1 MDALIITASTTEV
14 VAPINYIVPTAEKPF
29 SYTYEPPP
37 GQPWRNTSYEPRPM
51 AVHDARTLAEEP
63 QLETAGFTLVDAPSA
78 VSDFHDERQVKAT
91 YYAEVEA
98 LVKKLTGASEV
109 MVFDHTIRDGRNAGR
124 DERGVR
130 EPVKRAH
137 NDYTL
142 KSAPQRVRDLLPPDE
157 AERRLKKRYA
167 IINVWRSIDGTIE
180 QSPLGIVDARSVMF
194 EDFIASDLIYRDRR
208 GETYG
213 VRHNPAHRWFYYP
226 AMGGDEAMV
235 FKCYDSATDGRARWT
250 AHSAFDDP
258 TSKPDAKPR
267 QSIEI
272 RTLAFF
278 DEENPYVG

>member
-1 MDALIITASTTEV
+1 MDALTVATASTEV
-14 VAPINYIVPTAEKPF
+14 VAPINYIVPIGEKPF

-37 GQPWRNTSYEPRPM
+37 GKPWRNTAYEPRPM
-51 AVHDARTLAEEP
+51 AVRDARRLTEQP
-63 QLETAGFTLVDAPSA
+63 TLETAGFTLVEAPSA
-78 VSDFHDERQVKAT
+78 VSDFYDERQLVET

-98 LVKKLTGASEV
+98 LVKKLTGASKV
-109 MVFDHTIRDGRNAGR
+109 VVFDHTIRDGRNAQR

-142 KSAPQRVRDLLPPDE
+142 RSAPQRVWDLLSPAE
-157 AERRLKKRYA
+157 AEQRLKKRYA
-167 IINVWRSIDGTIE
+167 IINVWRSIAGTIE
-180 QSPLGIVDARSVMF
+180 QQPLGIVDARSVDF
-194 EDFIASDLIYRDRR
+194 EDFIASDLIYRDRL

-226 AMGGDEAMV
+226 AMTADEAMV

-258 TSKPDAKPR
+258 TSPANARPR
-267 QSIEI
+267 ESIEI
-272 RTLAFF
+272 RTLVFF
-278 DEENPYVG
+278 DEDNPRA

>member
-1 MDALIITASTTEV
+1 MDALTSTAQSTEV
-14 VAPINYIVPTAEKPF
+14 VAPINFIVPTGEKPF

-37 GQPWRNTSYEPRPM
+37 GKPWRNTAYEPHPV
-51 AVHDARTLAEEP
+51 AVHDARLLADKP
-63 QLETAGFTLVDAPSA
+63 TLETAGFTLVEAPSA
-78 VSDFHDERQVKAT
+78 VRDFYDERQLKDT
-91 YYAEVEA
+91 YYGEVES
-98 LVKKLTGASEV
+98 LVKKLTGASKV
-109 MVFDHTIRDGRNAGR
+109 MVFDHTIRDGRNTQR
-124 DERGVR
+124 DERGIR

-142 KSAPQRVRDLLPPDE
+142 KSAPQRVRDLLPADE
-157 AERRLKKRYA
+157 AERRLTKRYA
-167 IINVWRSIDGTIE
+167 IINVWRSIAGTIE
-180 QSPLGIVDARSVMF
+180 EAPLGIVDARSVTL
-194 EDFIASDLIYRDRR
+194 EDFIASDLIYRDRL

-258 TSKPDAKPR
+258 TSSPDAKPR

-272 RTLAFF
+272 RTLVFF
-278 DEENPYVG
+278 D

>member
-1 MDALIITASTTEV
+1 MDALTVTTSTTEV
-14 VAPINYIVPTAEKPF
+14 VAPINYIAPTAEKPF

-37 GQPWRNTSYEPRPM
+37 GKPWRNTRYEPQPM
-51 AVHDARTLAEEP
+51 AVRDARRLAEEP
-63 QLETAGFTLVDAPSA
+63 TLESAGFTLVNAPST
-78 VSDFHDERQVKAT
+78 VRDFHDERQLEGT

-98 LVKKLTGASEV
+98 LVKKLTGASRV
-109 MVFDHTIRDGRNAGR
+109 VVFDHTIRDGRNAQR
-124 DERGVR
+124 DERGAR

-142 KSAPQRVRDLLPPDE
+142 KSGPQRVRDLLPADE
-157 AERRLKKRYA
+157 AERWLKGRYA
-167 IINVWRSIDGTIE
+167 IINVWRSIAGTIE
-180 QSPLGIVDARSVMF
+180 QSPLGIVDARSVAF
-194 EDFIASDLIYRDRR
+194 EDFIASDLIYRDRL

-226 AMGGDEAMV
+226 AMTADEAMV

-258 TSKPDAKPR
+258 TSRPDARPR

-272 RTLAFF
+272 RTLVFF
-278 DEENPYVG
+278 DEDNPQA

>member
-1 MDALIITASTTEV
+1 MDALTANTANPSTALGEI
-14 VAPINYIVPTAEKPF
+14 VAPIHYIVPIGEKPF

-37 GQPWRNTSYEPRPM
+37 GKPWRNTAYEPQAM
-51 AVHDARTLAEEP
+51 AVYDARRLAETP
-63 QLETAGFTLVDAPSA
+63 TLETAGFTLVSAPSA
-78 VSDFHDERQVKAT
+78 VRDFYDERQLEDT
-91 YYAEVEA
+91 YYGEVEA
-98 LVKKLTGASEV
+98 LVKKLTGASNV
-109 MVFDHTIRDGRNAGR
+109 VVFDHTLRDGRRTTRG
-124 DERGVR
+124 DDGVR

-142 KSAPQRVRDLLPPDE
+142 RSAPQRVWDLLPPDE

-167 IINVWRSIDGTIE
+167 IINVWRSVAGTIE
-180 QSPLGIVDARSVMF
+180 QQPLGIVDARSVTL
-194 EDFIASDLIYRDRR
+194 EDFIASDLIYRDRL

-226 AMGGDEAMV
+226 DMRAEEAMV

-267 QSIEI
+267 ESIEI
-272 RTLAFF
+272 RTLVFF
-278 DEENPYVG
+278 DEE

>member
-1 MDALIITASTTEV
+1 MDALTVTTAATEV
-14 VAPINYIVPTAEKPF
+14 VAPINYIVPIGEKPF

-37 GQPWRNTSYEPRPM
+37 GKPWRNTAYEPQPM
-51 AVHDARTLAEEP
+51 AVRDARRLAEP
-63 QLETAGFTLVDAPSA
+63 PTLETAGFTLVEAPSA
-78 VSDFHDERQVKAT
+78 VSDFYDERQLVGT

-98 LVKKLTGASEV
+98 LVKKLTGASKV
-109 MVFDHTIRDGRNAGR
+109 VVFDHTIRDGRNVQR

-142 KSAPQRVRDLLPPDE
+142 RSAPQRVWDLLSPDE
-157 AERRLKKRYA
+157 AEQRLKKRYA
-167 IINVWRSIDGTIE
+167 IINVWRSIAGTIE
-180 QSPLGIVDARSVMF
+180 QQPLGIVDARSVSF
-194 EDFIASDLIYRDRR
+194 EDFIASDLIYRDRL

-226 AMGGDEAMV
+226 DMTADEAMV

-258 TSKPDAKPR
+258 TSPADARPR

-272 RTLAFF
+272 RTLVFF
-278 DEENPYVG
+278 DEDNPRA

>member
-1 MDALIITASTTEV
+1 MDALTVTTASTEI

-37 GQPWRNTSYEPRPM
+37 GKPWRNTAYAPQPM
-51 AVHDARTLAEEP
+51 AVRDARQLAEAP
-63 QLETAGFTLVDAPSA
+63 GLETAGFTLVEAPSE
-78 VSDFHDERQVKAT
+78 VTDFYDERQLVDT
-91 YYAEVEA
+91 YYGEVEA
-98 LVKKLTGASEV
+98 LVKKLTGASKV
-109 MVFDHTIRDGRNAGR
+109 MVFDHTIRDGRNIRR

-142 KSAPQRVRDLLPPDE
+142 RSAPQRVWDLLPPDE

-167 IINVWRSIDGTIE
+167 IVNVWRSIAGTIE
-180 QSPLGIVDARSVMF
+180 QQPLGIVDARSVAF
-194 EDFIASDLIYRDRR
+194 EDFIASDLIYRDRL

-213 VRHNPAHRWFYYP
+213 VRHNPAHRWFYYR
-226 AMGGDEAMV
+226 AMTADEAMV

-258 TSKPDAKPR
+258 TSPVNARPR

-272 RTLAFF
+272 RTLVFF
-278 DEENPYVG
+278 DEDNPRA

>member
-1 MDALIITASTTEV
+1 MDALTVATASTEV
-14 VAPINYIVPTAEKPF
+14 VAPINYIVPIGEKPF

-37 GQPWRNTSYEPRPM
+37 GKPWRNTAYEPRPM
-51 AVHDARTLAEEP
+51 AVRDARRLTEQP
-63 QLETAGFTLVDAPSA
+63 TLETAGFTLVEAPSA
-78 VSDFHDERQVKAT
+78 VSDFYDERQLVET

-98 LVKKLTGASEV
+98 LVKKLTGASKV
-109 MVFDHTIRDGRNAGR
+109 VVFDHTIRDGRNAQR

-142 KSAPQRVRDLLPPDE
+142 RSAPQRVWDLLSPAE
-157 AERRLKKRYA
+157 AEQRLKKRYA
-167 IINVWRSIDGTIE
+167 IINVWRSIAGTIE
-180 QSPLGIVDARSVMF
+180 QQPLGIVDARSVGF
-194 EDFIASDLIYRDRR
+194 EDFIASDLIYRDRL

-226 AMGGDEAMV
+226 AMTADEAMV

-258 TSKPDAKPR
+258 TSPANARPR
-267 QSIEI
+267 ESIEI
-272 RTLAFF
+272 RTLVFF
-278 DEENPYVG
+278 DEDNPRA

>member
-1 MDALIITASTTEV
+1 V
-14 VAPINYIVPTAEKPF
+14 
-29 SYTYEPPP
+29 
-37 GQPWRNTSYEPRPM
+37 
-51 AVHDARTLAEEP
+51 AVHDARRLAEKP
-63 QLETAGFTLVDAPSA
+63 TLETAGSTLVEAPSA
-78 VSDFHDERQVKAT
+78 VHDFYDERQVRDT
-91 YYAEVEA
+91 YYAGVEA

-109 MVFDHTIRDGRNAGR
+109 MVFDHTIRDGRNTKR
-124 DERGVR
+124 DDKGIR

-142 KSAPQRVRDLLPPDE
+142 KSAPQRVRDLLPPAE
-157 AERRLKKRYA
+157 AERRLTKRYA
-167 IINVWRSIDGTIE
+167 IVNVWRSIAGTIE
-180 QSPLGIVDARSVMF
+180 EAPLGIVDARSVAL
-194 EDFIASDLIYRDRR
+194 EDFIASDLIYRDRL

-258 TSKPDAKPR
+258 TSRPDAKPR

-272 RTLAFF
+272 RTLVFF
-278 DEENPYVG
+278 D

>member
-1 MDALIITASTTEV
+1 MDALTVTTASTEV
-14 VAPINYIVPTAEKPF
+14 VAPINYIVPIGDKPF

-37 GQPWRNTSYEPRPM
+37 GKPWRNTAYEPQPM
-51 AVHDARTLAEEP
+51 AVRDARRLTEQP
-63 QLETAGFTLVDAPSA
+63 TLETAGFTLVEAPSA
-78 VSDFHDERQVKAT
+78 VSDFYDERQIVDT

-98 LVKKLTGASEV
+98 LVKKLTGASKV
-109 MVFDHTIRDGRNAGR
+109 VVFDHTIRDGRNAQR

-142 KSAPQRVRDLLPPDE
+142 RSAPQRVWDLLSPAE
-157 AERRLKKRYA
+157 AEQRLKKRYA
-167 IINVWRSIDGTIE
+167 IINVWRSIAGTIE
-180 QSPLGIVDARSVMF
+180 QAPLGIVDARSVSF
-194 EDFIASDLIYRDRR
+194 EDFIASDLIYRDRL

-226 AMGGDEAMV
+226 AMTADEAMV

-258 TSKPDAKPR
+258 TSPANARPR
-267 QSIEI
+267 ESIEI
-272 RTLAFF
+272 RTLVFF
-278 DEENPYVG
+278 DEDNPRA

>member
-1 MDALIITASTTEV
+1 MDALTSSVQSTEV
-14 VAPINYIVPTAEKPF
+14 VAPINFIVPTGEKPF

-37 GQPWRNTSYEPRPM
+37 GKPWRNAAYEPRPV
-51 AVHDARTLAEEP
+51 AVHDARLLAEKP
-63 QLETAGFTLVDAPSA
+63 TLETAGFTLVEAPSA
-78 VSDFHDERQVKAT
+78 VRDFYDEQQIEDT
-91 YYAEVEA
+91 YYGEVET

-109 MVFDHTIRDGRNAGR
+109 VVFDHTIRDGRNTKR
-124 DERGVR
+124 DDKGIR

-157 AERRLKKRYA
+157 AERRLNKRFA
-167 IINVWRSIDGTIE
+167 IINVWRSIAGTIE
-180 QSPLGIVDARSVMF
+180 EAPLGIVDARSVTL
-194 EDFIASDLIYRDRR
+194 EDFIASDLIYRDRL

-226 AMGGDEAMV
+226 AMNGDEAMV

-258 TSKPDAKPR
+258 TSRPDAKPR

-272 RTLAFF
+272 RTLVFF
-278 DEENPYVG
+278 DEDDPRA

>member
-1 MDALIITASTTEV
+1 MDALTVTTASTEV
-14 VAPINYIVPTAEKPF
+14 VAPINYIVPIGEKPF

-37 GQPWRNTSYEPRPM
+37 GKPWRNTAYEPRPM
-51 AVHDARTLAEEP
+51 AVRDARRLTEQP
-63 QLETAGFTLVDAPSA
+63 SLETAGFTLVEAPSA
-78 VSDFHDERQVKAT
+78 VGDFYDERQIVDT
-91 YYAEVEA
+91 YYGEVEA
-98 LVKKLTGASEV
+98 LVKTLTGASKV
-109 MVFDHTIRDGRNAGR
+109 VVFDHTIRDGRNAQR

-142 KSAPQRVRDLLPPDE
+142 RSAPQRVWDLLPPDE
-157 AERRLKKRYA
+157 AERRLTKRYA
-167 IINVWRSIDGTIE
+167 IVNVWRSIAGTIE
-180 QSPLGIVDARSVMF
+180 QQPLGIVDARSVTF
-194 EDFIASDLIYRDRR
+194 EDFIASDLIYRDRL

-226 AMGGDEAMV
+226 AMTADEAMV

-258 TSKPDAKPR
+258 TSPANARPR

-272 RTLAFF
+272 RTLVFF
-278 DEENPYVG
+278 DEDNPRA

>member
-1 MDALIITASTTEV
+1 MDALTRTEIATEV
-14 VAPINYIVPTAEKPF
+14 VAPINFIVPTAEKPF
-29 SYTYEPPP
+29 SYTYEPPA
-37 GQPWRNTSYEPRPM
+37 GQPWRNTSYEPQTV
-51 AVHDARTLAEEP
+51 AVHDARLLVEEP

-78 VSDFHDERQVKAT
+78 VRDFYDERQVKDT

-109 MVFDHTIRDGRNAGR
+109 VVFDHTIRDGRNARR
-124 DERGVR
+124 DDRGVR

-142 KSAPQRVRDLLPPDE
+142 KSAPQRVRDLLSAEE
-157 AERRLKKRYA
+157 AERRLSKRYA
-167 IINVWRSIDGTIE
+167 IINVWRSIAGTIE
-180 QSPLGIVDARSVMF
+180 EAPLGIVDARSVEF
-194 EDFIASDLIYRDRR
+194 EDFIASDLIYRDRT

-226 AMGGDEAMV
+226 AMTEGEAMV

-258 TSKPDAKPR
+258 TSPTNARPR

-272 RTLAFF
+272 RTLVFF
-278 DEENPYVG
+278 DEENPRAA